1 MSRSENALRR
11 DDFQLAQEYVEPRSK
26 TEIELARMWRDA
38 MGLDRIGIH
47 DSFFDLGGKSFGAAV
62 IFAEIERKLGVKL
75 PMTILAELQTVALLA
90 EKVDELSEQCRV

>member
-11 DDFQLAQEYVEPRSK
+11 DDFQLAQEYVEPRSE
-26 TEIELARMWRDA
+26 TEIALARMWRDA

-47 DSFFDLGGKSFGAAV
+47 DSFFDLGGKSFAAAV

-90 EKVDELSEQCRV
+90 EKVDELAEQCRA